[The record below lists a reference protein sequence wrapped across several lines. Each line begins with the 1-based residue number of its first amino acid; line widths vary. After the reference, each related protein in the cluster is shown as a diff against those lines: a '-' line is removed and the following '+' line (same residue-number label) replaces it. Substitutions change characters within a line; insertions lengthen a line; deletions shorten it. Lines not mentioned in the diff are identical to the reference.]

1 MKQLVLSLRKRAAVL
16 WPGHRTVDILLRA
29 GRAIGHF
36 WPRKHRSGLFFFFPF
51 YQVGGA
57 EKIHADIIACVADRK
72 PYLFFT
78 NRSKDGKFKS
88 LFEQSGRVFDLSSLL
103 NHRYAYYVCLGA
115 LSSCINRHERAM
127 VFGCNSVF
135 FYHLLPHL
143 RKEVRRLDLIHAF
156 GGDIEH
162 VSLPFVDEIDTRVV
176 YSSRAFSD
184 LKNQYAAQGIDPR
197 LLDRIT
203 FIDNQVAIPESC
215 AEKPEQGRLRVIY
228 VGRGAEEKCVHLI
241 GRAADQCRRAG
252 VQAEFIFVGDVA
264 GAIEIEH
271 RDSCIFKGEI
281 GQFDELEKIYNEADV
296 LVLTS
301 RSEGFPVVIME
312 AMAHG
317 VVPVSTDVGGIAD
330 HVKDGINGLLIRAE
344 DEAEIVAS
352 LVTLVE
358 RLAEDRASLLQMSR
372 NAYTYARQHFG
383 LSKFCASYRRLLL
396 DGKPPG
402 EADFL
407 RASNRHD

>member
-1 MKQLVLSLRKRAAVL
+1 MKQILLSLRKRAAVL
-16 WPGHRTVDILLRA
+16 WPSRRTVNILTRA
-29 GRAIGHF
+29 GRAIGRS
-36 WPRKHRSGLFFFFPF
+36 WPRKNSSGLFFFFPF

-57 EKIHADIIACVADRK
+57 EKIHADIIACVADQK

-78 NRSKDGKFKS
+78 NRSKDQKFKS
-88 LFEQSGRVFDLSSLL
+88 LFEKSGRVFDLSSLI
-103 NHRYAYYVCLGA
+103 NNRYAYYLYLGA
-115 LSSCINRHERAM
+115 LSSFINRHERAV

-143 RKEVRRLDLIHAF
+143 RKDVRRLDLIHAF

-162 VSLPFVDEIDTRVV
+162 VSLPFVHEIDARVV

-184 LKNQYAAQGIDPR
+184 LKHQYSSQGIDLK
-197 LLDRIT
+197 LLNRIT
-203 FIDNQVAIPESC
+203 FIDNQVAIPETR
-215 AEKPEQGRLRVIY
+215 AEKPERGRLRVIY
-228 VGRGAEEKCVHLI
+228 VGRGAEEKRVHLI
-241 GRAADQCRRAG
+241 GRAADECRRTG
-252 VQAEFIFVGDVA
+252 VPAEFIFVGDVA

-271 RDSCIFKGEI
+271 RDACIFKGEI
-281 GQFDELEKIYNEADV
+281 GRFDELEKIYNEADV

-317 VVPVSTDVGGIAD
+317 VVSVSTDVGGIAD
-330 HVKDGINGLLIRAE
+330 HLKDGVNGLLIRAE

-358 RLAEDRASLLQMSR
+358 QLAADRDSLSQMSR
-372 NAYTYARQHFG
+372 NAYDYARQHFG
-383 LSKFCASYRRLLL
+383 PLKFCEAYRRLIL
-396 DGKPPG
+396 DGTEMTG
-402 EADFL
+402 AT
-407 RASNRHD
+407 